1 MAAKDSV
8 PVVIQGREYKVKGET
23 DLDTVRRAAALLD
36 ETMNRL
42 RGRAGTA
49 DSVGIAVL
57 AGLNLAN
64 HLVVMRDEANQGAVL
79 EESRLDDL
87 LELVEAAVAEAS
99 A

>member
-1 MAAKDSV
+1 MAKESV
-8 PVVIQGREYKVKGET
+8 SVVIQGREYKVKGDT
-23 DLDTVRRAAALLD
+23 DPDTVRRAAALLD
-36 ETMNRL
+36 ETMNRV

-49 DSVGIAVL
+49 DTVGIAVL

-64 HLVVMRDEANQGAVL
+64 HLVVMRDDAKQGPVL